1 MKSIR
6 QKLTP
11 RHCLRN
17 SEWRQFSSV
26 KCHVDNSGPKL
37 NLVDTFT
44 VSFRANL
51 AGPFVESYVRF
62 CKRGRLLSE
71 TPGRMAQGQVMC

>member
-1 MKSIR
+1 MR

-11 RHCLRN
+11 RDCLRN

-26 KCHVDNSGPKL
+26 KRHVDDSGPKL
-37 NLVDTFT
+37 KLVNTFT
-44 VSFRANL
+44 VSFLANL
-51 AGPFVESYVRF
+51 AGPFVDPYLCF

-71 TPGRMAQGQVMC
+71 TRGRMAQEQVMG